1 MTLAG
6 KKIIAF
12 NKLKT
17 PSTAIPMSLNGNMSN
32 HISGNNTNAKRASGQ
47 HKIKSKIHK
56 RNVSIG

>member
-12 NKLKT
+12 SKLKT
-17 PSTAIPMSLNGNMSN
+17 PSTVIPMSLNGNISS
-32 HISGNNTNAKRASGQ
+32 HITGNNTNAKRASGQ

-56 RNVSIG
+56 KNVTIN